1 MTSYARGSS
10 FCFPSRTA
18 PIDAFDNFTVIEGDL
33 RVTGQME
40 KLAREAV
47 HQGYLAAIS
56 AMIVSARLFMRI
68 GDRVKG
74 GAESA
79 GD

>member
-1 MTSYARGSS
+1 
-10 FCFPSRTA
+10 
-18 PIDAFDNFTVIEGDL
+18 
-33 RVTGQME
+33 VTGQME
-40 KLAREAV
+40 KPAREAV
-47 HQGYLAAIS
+47 RQGYLAAIS
-56 AMIVSARLFMRI
+56 AMIISARLFMRI